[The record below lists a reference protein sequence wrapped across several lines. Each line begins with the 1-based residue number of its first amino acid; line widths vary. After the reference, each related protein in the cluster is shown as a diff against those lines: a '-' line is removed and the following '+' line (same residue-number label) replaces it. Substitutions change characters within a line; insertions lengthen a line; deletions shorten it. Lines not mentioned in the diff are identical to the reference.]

1 MGVTTNVRLDRGR
14 GNPSHGHRNRL
25 RHSLNL
31 NMKHV
36 TEISMP
42 EPEAQSGNIRT
53 GIGGPS
59 SGGDLARKRYQR
71 GALRRERHLWI
82 LRWREDVLNE
92 AGEVIRV
99 ERRARVGPTED
110 LPTKA
115 LARRVAD
122 RLIQHVNEPNYMP
135 GKVATVQEFSE
146 VYSAS
151 VCPTLKPSSCAAARS
166 LCRIYINPVLGHYRL
181 DQIKGEVPQLLVN
194 DLRRRGLSR
203 KTILNALST
212 LASML
217 GAARDWNYLASKLD
231 WQKLRLPVE
240 ELQQPQRFFTPDE
253 SQRIIDAAPEPW
265 NINFAFN
272 AYLGLRAGEA
282 MAVTWENIDL
292 TTGALRVNQSNW
304 CGKLLTV
311 KSKSSNRDL
320 PLPPVLV
327 DMLKA
332 YRLRWRPNAFGL
344 LFANAK
350 GQPIT
355 SCYVRRD
362 ILHPIRERLG
372 IPRGG
377 FHAFRHGLGTALMQA
392 GASARVVQQ
401 QLGHSDLRMLAR
413 YAHVVPQD
421 QRTAVDRTV
430 EMFLRRSAANS
441 DVKSLRIN

>member
-1 MGVTTNVRLDRGR
+1 MITRPAIFKWRQTESGLILCAVRWYLRYSLSLRDVEELLEERGLNVDHTTVWRWVAGMVVR
-14 GNPSHGHRNRL
+14 
-25 RHSLNL
+25 
-31 NMKHV
+31 
-36 TEISMP
+36 E
-42 EPEAQSGNIRT
+42 EQ
-53 GIGGPS
+53 
-59 SGGDLARKRYQR
+59 
-71 GALRRERHLWI
+71 
-82 LRWREDVLNE
+82 
-92 AGEVIRV
+92 
-99 ERRARVGPTED
+99 RARVGSTND

-122 RLIQHVNEPNYMP
+122 RMIQHVNEPNYMP
-135 GKVATVQEFSE
+135 GKVATVQEFSA
-146 VYSAS
+146 VYRAS
-151 VCPTLKPSSCAAARS
+151 VCPTFKPSSCESARS
-166 LCRIYINPVLGHYRL
+166 VCRIYIEPVLGHYRL

-194 DLRRRGLSR
+194 DLRRRSLSR
-203 KTILNALST
+203 KTILNALSI

-217 GAARDWNYLASKLD
+217 SVARDWNYLAPELD
-231 WQKLRLPVE
+231 WRKLRLPVE
-240 ELQQPQRFFTPDE
+240 ELQKRQRFFTPDE
-253 SQRIIDAAPEPW
+253 SQRIIDASPDPW
-265 NINFAFN
+265 NICFAFM
-272 AYLGLRAGEA
+272 AYLGLRTSEA
-282 MAVTWENIDL
+282 VGVAWENIDL
-292 TTGALRVNQSNW
+292 LAGVLRVKQSNW
-304 CGKLLTV
+304 RGKLLTV

-327 DMLKA
+327 DMLTG

-362 ILHPIRERLG
+362 ILHPIRKRLG

-401 QLGHSDLRMLAR
+401 QLGHADLRMLER

-430 EMFLRRSAANS
+430 EVFLRRSAA
-441 DVKSLRIN
+441 